1 MIDITS
7 AVEQEVEACRG
18 CVSRLQHSE
27 SRPQTTKSFVTV
39 EYADSLALDI
49 QLVNVTTTKVNRDS
63 YEKPDVFSDVV
74 YYD

>member
-7 AVEQEVEACRG
+7 AVEEEVESCRG

-27 SRPQTTKSFVTV
+27 CRPQTAQSLVTV

-49 QLVNVTTTKVNRDS
+49 QPVNVTTTKVNKDS

-74 YYD
+74 YHD